1 MTNRIVD
8 AVTPSDVTDYQNN
21 GVVVLRGVFKD
32 WIPALSR
39 GADYH
44 DEHPSPN
51 ALVHNRESHKGRFL
65 EDFCCWQHIPEYKD
79 FVYNSPMGAVA
90 AKLMGS
96 SAAQFFHD
104 HYLYKE
110 ASSGVP
116 TPWHQDMPY
125 YCVEGDQTASF
136 WIPLNTRAQEV
147 SLRCAAGTHTLPREI
162 RPTSWST
169 MKSFYEDDS
178 KFMDM
183 PDIEDG
189 SHDIKVWAMAPG
201 DAVAFNFKT
210 IHGANANTD
219 ASVNRT
225 LSFRLVG
232 DDAHFLQRPGRT
244 SPDFPDINQKTGER
258 LREDWF
264 PVVWNEIETDEVT
277 ITY

>member
-1 MTNRIVD
+1 
-8 AVTPSDVTDYQNN
+8 
-21 GVVVLRGVFKD
+21 
-32 WIPALSR
+32 
-39 GADYH
+39 
-44 DEHPSPN
+44 
-51 ALVHNRESHKGRFL
+51 
-65 EDFCCWQHIPEYKD
+65 
-79 FVYNSPMGAVA
+79 
-90 AKLMGS
+90 
-96 SAAQFFHD
+96 
-104 HYLYKE
+104 
-110 ASSGVP
+110 
-116 TPWHQDMPY
+116 
-125 YCVEGDQTASF
+125 
-136 WIPLNTRAQEV
+136 
-147 SLRCAAGTHTLPREI
+147 
-162 RPTSWST
+162 